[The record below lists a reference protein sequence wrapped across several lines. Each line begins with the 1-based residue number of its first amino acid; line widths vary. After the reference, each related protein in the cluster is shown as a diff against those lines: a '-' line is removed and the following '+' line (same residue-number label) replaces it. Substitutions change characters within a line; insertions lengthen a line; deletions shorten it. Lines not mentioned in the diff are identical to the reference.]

1 MYKSMSETPK
11 EMVLELYGGTSA
23 EMTGV
28 IFGKVMGLN
37 MEGAKNGSGVFENAK
52 IANLQELD
60 GTEVPVVYF
69 KASYGGAEY
78 TLIHDGVPRFAK
90 VNVPSGINS
99 SFSHASLTVM
109 RADGEKVPES
119 LANRISELFPEFEPI

>member
-1 MYKSMSETPK
+1 MYKR
-11 EMVLELYGGTSA
+11 LEENPTEITLDLYGGTA
-23 EMTGV
+23 DEMTGG

-37 MEGAKNGSGVFENAK
+37 MEGAKNCPGVFENAK

-90 VNVPSGINS
+90 INPPSGINS
-99 SFSHASLTVM
+99 SFNT
-109 RADGEKVPES
+109 RRPGKED
-119 LANRISELFPEFEPI
+119 F

>member
-1 MYKSMSETPK
+1 MYKR
-11 EMVLELYGGTSA
+11 LEENPTEITLDLYGGTA
-23 EMTGV
+23 DEMTGG

-37 MEGAKNGSGVFENAK
+37 NAK

-90 VNVPSGINS
+90 INPPSGINS

-109 RADGEKVPES
+109 RADGEKVPEG
-119 LANRISELFPEFEPI
+119 LAKRISELFPRFELI